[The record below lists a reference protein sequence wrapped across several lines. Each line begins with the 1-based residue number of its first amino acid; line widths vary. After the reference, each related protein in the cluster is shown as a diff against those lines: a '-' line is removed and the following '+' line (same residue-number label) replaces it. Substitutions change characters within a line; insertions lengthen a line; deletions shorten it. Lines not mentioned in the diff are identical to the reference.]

1 MEIIASLDL
10 ALRHIRDPIRVIRIW
25 ADGVCINQQNG
36 SEKSQRVAQM
46 GLIYETAH
54 HTIIFLGLATERS
67 ELLVRALNSTG
78 ILSNR
83 NLTDVIFCEDQL
95 SLEALLDAA

>member
-1 MEIIASLDL
+1 MEIIASLNL

-25 ADGVCINQQNG
+25 ADGVCFNQQND

-83 NLTDVIFCEDQL
+83 NLSDVIFCEYQL